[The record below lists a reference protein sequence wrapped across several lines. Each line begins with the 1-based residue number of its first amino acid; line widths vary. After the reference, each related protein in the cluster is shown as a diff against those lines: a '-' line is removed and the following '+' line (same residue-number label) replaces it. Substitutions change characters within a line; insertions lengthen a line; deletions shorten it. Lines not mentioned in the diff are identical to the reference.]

1 MPQSECFYKITNI
14 EGRMS
19 ITLLVDGQLK
29 VMSDSDR
36 SFPNVLELVSENRF
50 DEAVLLFDKE
60 TVVRESLKNSELSD
74 RIEVRYG
81 QVLLDGEVCNNEITD
96 LIIDMADTGEDYV
109 PLANFFALLADNPIH
124 HSRHRLFD
132 WLRSAGKFSLDGD
145 GYIIGYKGLRND
157 FKSSH
162 AGPGIVNGVSVS
174 GNLDNRP
181 GNTLE
186 IEEVEFDPEIGC
198 AHGLHVGTFEYAQN
212 WAGHDG
218 KLVSV
223 RVSPA
228 NVGSVPTDCSDQ
240 KMRVFK
246 YEVIEEVSTPYQ
258 ERIVK

>member
-1 MPQSECFYKITNI
+1 MPQSEGFYKITNI

-19 ITLLVDGQLK
+19 VTLLVNGQLK
-29 VMSDSDR
+29 VMSDSDQ
-36 SFPNVLELVSENRF
+36 SFPKVLELVSEGRF

-60 TVVRESLKNSELSD
+60 GVVRESLKHSQLSD
-74 RIEVRYG
+74 RIKIEHG
-81 QVLLDGEVCNNEITD
+81 NVLLDGEVCSNEITD
-96 LIIDMADTGEDYV
+96 LVIDMAEVGEDYI

-145 GYIIGYKGLRND
+145 GHIIGYKGLRND
-157 FKSSH
+157 FTSSH
-162 AGPGIVNGVSVS
+162 SGPGIVNGYPVN

-186 IEEVEFDPEIGC
+186 IEEVEFDPNIGC
-198 AHGLHVGTFEYAQN
+198 AHGLHVGTFEYAEN
-212 WAGHDG
+212 WARGG

-228 NVGSVPTDCSDQ
+228 DVGSVPTDSSDQ

-246 YEVIEEVSTPYQ
+246 YEVIEEVSAPYQ